1 VPHLSGRIQEDSDM
15 AAITAGLVKELRDKT
30 GAGMMDCKKALVETD
45 GDIEAAVDFLRKN
58 GLAAAAKKSGRVAS
72 EGLVGVGTNG
82 KAGAVVEINAETDFV
97 ARNQDFQDFV
107 TAVANIMLEKECS
120 MEEATNAPFPGT
132 ERTVGE
138 QLTHNIATIGENM
151 SMRRGETLSVDEGCV
166 VSYVHNA
173 LSGGLGKIGVLVALE
188 SSGDA
193 AALEALGKQIA
204 MHVAAARPESL
215 SIDDIAPEALERE
228 RSVLVDQA
236 KASGKPDNI
245 IEKMVEGRLRKYYE
259 EVVLMEQAFV
269 IDTDLKVSK
278 VIENASNDVGA
289 PVKLTGFV
297 RFELGEGI
305 EKSEADFAAEVAA
318 TLNT

>member
-1 VPHLSGRIQEDSDM
+1 M
-15 AAITAGLVKELRDKT
+15 AEITASLVKELREKT
-30 GAGMMDCKKALVETD
+30 GAGMMDCKKALVET
-45 GDIEAAVDFLRKN
+45 GGNVEEAVDFLRKK

-72 EGLVGVGTNG
+72 EGLIGVATKDG
-82 KAGAVVEINAETDFV
+82 AGSVVEINAETDFV
-97 ARNQDFQDFV
+97 ARNDDFQAFV
-107 TAVANIMLEKECS
+107 SAVADIMLDHGDNFEAVAN
-120 MEEATNAPFPGT
+120 AAFPDT

-151 SMRRGETLSVDEGCV
+151 SMRRGQSLNVDQGCV

-188 SSGDA
+188 SKGDH
-193 AALEALGKQIA
+193 AALEQLGRQIA
-204 MHVAAARPESL
+204 MHVAAARPEAL
-215 SIDDIAPEALERE
+215 SVESIAPEALERE

-259 EVVLMEQAFV
+259 EVALMEQIFV
-269 IDTDLKVSK
+269 IDNETKIARV
-278 VIENASNDVGA
+278 VENAAKEMGV
-289 PVKLTGFV
+289 PVALTGFV
-297 RFELGEGI
+297 RYELGEGI

>member
-1 VPHLSGRIQEDSDM
+1 M
-15 AAITAGLVKELRDKT
+15 AEITASLVKELREKT
-30 GAGMMDCKKALVETD
+30 GAGMMDCKKALVET
-45 GDIEAAVDFLRKN
+45 GGNVEEAVDFLRKN

-72 EGLVGVGTNG
+72 EGLIGVATKDG
-82 KAGAVVEINAETDFV
+82 AGSVVEINAETDFV
-97 ARNQDFQDFV
+97 ARNNDFQAFV
-107 TAVANIMLEKECS
+107 SAVAGIMLDHGDNFES
-120 MEEATNAPFPGT
+120 VANAAFPGT

-151 SMRRGETLSVDEGCV
+151 SMRRGQSLSVDQGCV

-188 SSGDA
+188 SNGDHV
-193 AALEALGKQIA
+193 ALEQLGRQIA
-204 MHVAAARPESL
+204 MHVAAARPEAL
-215 SIDDIAPEALERE
+215 SVNSIAPEALERE
-228 RSVLVDQA
+228 RSVLVEQA

-259 EVVLMEQAFV
+259 EVALMEQTFV
-269 IDTDLKVSK
+269 IDNETKMAKV
-278 VIENASNDVGA
+278 VENAAKEIGTPIA
-289 PVKLTGFV
+289 LTGFV
-297 RFELGEGI
+297 RYELGEGI